1 MNDTTAIA
9 TAPSQRTWLPFALI
23 SGVFLAVKLAVFLW
37 MNPIGDE
44 AYYWLWGQHPDW
56 SYFDHPPLHAWA
68 MAVIEAIFGW
78 NLWSLRALTLL
89 TFGGTLLIFWHWAR
103 RLQPDAP
110 ADYFWRATTVY
121 LAAPLFLGMS
131 SIVFNDH
138 LMMFLVVASGHV
150 MLLFAESVERDRPHY
165 RWLYLSALLLG
176 LAVLTKYNAV
186 FLGFGFAI
194 FFLVRPPLRKL
205 YLNTHTYL
213 AALLSVAVQ
222 APMLWWNYTQNF
234 ASFGFHTAGRWRNT
248 PQFAWENVLLFILV
262 AAIVASPFV
271 LYAAI
276 RYCLRKPVGEFESR
290 AHSLAVAIFL
300 TSSISMLVLASFAEV
315 LFYWNIVAFILLAA
329 MGTVMIEAA
338 SRSVAHER
346 LREAID
352 AVPQAMAFF
361 DRDDRCMIW
370 NRSYAELHAEG
381 ATLLAVGRPFRD
393 VLAGA
398 LALGHYPEAEGRAE
412 AWLEERLAARRAASG
427 PVEQR
432 TADGRWLRVEDQR
445 TANGGTVS
453 ICVDITKLKT
463 DAETLASAR
472 DEAEAANRAKSEF
485 LANMSHEIR
494 TPLNGIV
501 GMADVLARG
510 SLDERAAEAVRIIR
524 DSGVTLDRLLGDI
537 LDVSR
542 METGEVELTP
552 APFHMGEALRAVAG
566 LVEPLAATKG
576 LRLTVDIAPG
586 AEAVVIG
593 DSVRL
598 KQIVSN
604 LLGNAVKFTD
614 TGEVTLRAAG
624 ADGRFEVSVRDTGV
638 GFDEAARERIF
649 GRFKQADGSITR
661 RFGGTGLGLAI
672 SRQLAGLMGGDLTGE
687 SSPGAG
693 AVFTLRV
700 DLPPGCLATPAAPS
714 VAPARGGEGDRPL
727 QILLVD
733 DHPANRRVVEM
744 MLASANVEITTA
756 ENGQLALE
764 ACADRTY
771 DLILMDMQM
780 PVMDGVTATRE
791 LRRLEREWGAEPAPI
806 YMLTAN
812 AAPEQVEAGRL
823 AGAQRHLTKPITAA
837 KLFEAL
843 GEAAEHAVP
852 AKAA

>member
-315 LFYWNIVAFILLAA
+315 LFYWNIVAFILLIPLLPLVMRNAWLMGLHVAYGLGMAA
-329 MGTVMIEAA
+329 LMLVN
-338 SRSVAHER
+338 
-346 LREAID
+346 
-352 AVPQAMAFF
+352 QF
-361 DRDDRCMIW
+361 
-370 NRSYAELHAEG
+370 YAP
-381 ATLLAVGRPFRD
+381 VGN
-393 VLAGA
+393 LAGSYDWTISSTY
-398 LALGHYPEAEGRAE
+398 GWEEIGR
-412 AWLEERLAARRAASG
+412 
-427 PVEQR
+427 
-432 TADGRWLRVEDQR
+432 
-445 TANGGTVS
+445 
-453 ICVDITKLKT
+453 
-463 DAETLASAR
+463 
-472 DEAEAANRAKSEF
+472 
-485 LANMSHEIR
+485 
-494 TPLNGIV
+494 
-501 GMADVLARG
+501 
-510 SLDERAAEAVRIIR
+510 
-524 DSGVTLDRLLGDI
+524 
-537 LDVSR
+537 
-542 METGEVELTP
+542 EV
-552 APFHMGEALRAVAG
+552 
-566 LVEPLAATKG
+566 
-576 LRLTVDIAPG
+576 
-586 AEAVVIG
+586 
-593 DSVRL
+593 
-598 KQIVSN
+598 
-604 LLGNAVKFTD
+604 
-614 TGEVTLRAAG
+614 
-624 ADGRFEVSVRDTGV
+624 
-638 GFDEAARERIF
+638 EAARAEHNAAF
-649 GRFKQADGSITR
+649 V
-661 RFGGTGLGLAI
+661 GTTFYTTAAQLGFAIGDANTVAI
-672 SRQLAGLMGGDLTGE
+672 STRPDQFDVWFKPELHRGE
-687 SSPGAG
+687 TAIIVADSTWPI
-693 AVFTLRV
+693 
-700 DLPPGCLATPAAPS
+700 DYAAAMFES
-714 VAPARGGEGDRPL
+714 VTPL
-727 QILLVD
+727 QT
-733 DHPANRRVVEM
+733 
-744 MLASANVEITTA
+744 VEITSFGRVIYAPTLYLLENFSPPTA
-756 ENGQLALE
+756 EN
-764 ACADRTY
+764 
-771 DLILMDMQM
+771 
-780 PVMDGVTATRE
+780 
-791 LRRLEREWGAEPAPI
+791 W
-806 YMLTAN
+806 
-812 AAPEQVEAGRL
+812 
-823 AGAQRHLTKPITAA
+823 K
-837 KLFEAL
+837 
-843 GEAAEHAVP
+843 
-852 AKAA
+852 